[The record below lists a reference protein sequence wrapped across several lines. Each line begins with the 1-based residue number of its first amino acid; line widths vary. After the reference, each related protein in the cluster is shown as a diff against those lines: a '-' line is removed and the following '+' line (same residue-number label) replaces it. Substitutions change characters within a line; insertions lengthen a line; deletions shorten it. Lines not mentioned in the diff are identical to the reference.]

1 MTMIPKRPV
10 LEPAAQALADSSANP
25 PYPFQLGPAAGRAAL
40 AQAQSGPVAKPDVE
54 VENITISGGL
64 VGEVSIR
71 IVRPRQATTSL
82 PAILYVHGSSWVV
95 GDQHTHARLVD
106 ELAVGATA
114 AVVIPDYSRS
124 PEEQYPTALEES
136 YAALR
141 WTAERSEKHR
151 LDGTRIAVVGD
162 SAGGNIAA
170 ALTILAKQR
179 SVPKIAAQVLFY
191 PITDAAFESDSY
203 QQFADG
209 YYLRRDEMQW
219 LWDQYVP
226 RPERRSEITACPLR
240 AATGQLVGLPRA
252 LVITAEADVVRDEGE
267 AYASKLRA
275 AGVGVTAIRYPA
287 IIHDFVMLN
296 ALRETTAAQAAISR
310 ATTYLKQ
317 SLGVDPHRAAT
328 PTADTAEPNRPG
340 AER

>member
-10 LEPAAQALADSSANP
+10 LEPAAQTLADSSANP
-25 PYPFQLGPAAGRAAL
+25 PYPFQLGPAAGRTAL

-54 VENITISGGL
+54 VEDITISGGL

-82 PAILYVHGSSWVV
+82 PAILYVHGSSWV
-95 GDQHTHARLVD
+95 GRDTPPPARLVD

-141 WTAERSEKHR
+141 WTAGRSEKHG
-151 LDGTRIAVVGD
+151 LDGTRIAVAGA

-179 SVPKIAAQVLFY
+179 SVPKIAAQVL
-191 PITDAAFESDSY
+191 
-203 QQFADG
+203 
-209 YYLRRDEMQW
+209 
-219 LWDQYVP
+219 
-226 RPERRSEITACPLR
+226 
-240 AATGQLVGLPRA
+240 
-252 LVITAEADVVRDEGE
+252 
-267 AYASKLRA
+267 
-275 AGVGVTAIRYPA
+275 
-287 IIHDFVMLN
+287 
-296 ALRETTAAQAAISR
+296 
-310 ATTYLKQ
+310 
-317 SLGVDPHRAAT
+317 
-328 PTADTAEPNRPG
+328 
-340 AER
+340 